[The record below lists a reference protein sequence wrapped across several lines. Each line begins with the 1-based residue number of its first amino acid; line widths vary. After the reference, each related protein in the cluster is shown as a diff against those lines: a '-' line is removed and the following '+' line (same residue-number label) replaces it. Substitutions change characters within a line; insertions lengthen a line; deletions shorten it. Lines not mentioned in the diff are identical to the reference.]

1 MCHIS
6 LEKKGHPTSQKI
18 LKQDTSPAEILWRWS
33 FPSKG
38 IVLFLRGELFNFAG
52 SILWSN
58 MAFKVA
64 TKKQWPSGS
73 FLQNLWMG
81 DPSHYCIY
89 CTYTY
94 NICYIYMYSTMY
106 IYTIHILHIHIIYII
121 LIYYVYI
128 MYMSYVYILCLYY
141 NIYIL
146 YHMYILYVCKCNV
159 HIISYV
165 YFVCVYKHTYIYIH
179 IISHEY
185 VVYLYIYT

>member
-64 TKKQWPSGS
+64 TKNS
-73 FLQNLWMG
+73 
-81 DPSHYCIY
+81 DPVDLSCKTFGWAILVITVYTVHIRIIYVIYTCILLCIY
-89 CTYTY
+89 TL
-94 NICYIYMYSTMY
+94 YIYY
-106 IYTIHILHIHIIYII
+106 
-121 LIYYVYI
+121 
-128 MYMSYVYILCLYY
+128 
-141 NIYIL
+141 IYIL
-146 YHMYILYVCKCNV
+146 YTLYLYIMYISCICHMYIFYVYIIIYIY
-159 HIISYV
+159 IISYV
-165 YFVCVYKHTYIYIH
+165 YIICV
-179 IISHEY
+179 
-185 VVYLYIYT
+185 

>member
-1 MCHIS
+1 
-6 LEKKGHPTSQKI
+6 
-18 LKQDTSPAEILWRWS
+18 
-33 FPSKG
+33 
-38 IVLFLRGELFNFAG
+38 
-52 SILWSN
+52 
-58 MAFKVA
+58 
-64 TKKQWPSGS
+64 
-73 FLQNLWMG
+73 MG

-165 YFVCVYKHTYIYIH
+165 YIVCVYKHTC
-179 IISHEY
+179 
-185 VVYLYIYT
+185 IYTYYITWICCIPIYLHITSQVFCFHQCLRDFHTKALRILALRYLGLQQGKAQTTPTGRKACWVWLWNTCKMGWSSK